1 MLIIASSRAAC
12 RFVQSFLLGLCLCLL
27 SLTSVIADEVK
38 LVDDPALSPDG
49 TRLVFSW
56 RGDLWG
62 VGVRGGRARRITSHP
77 ADERQPLFS
86 PDGKTI
92 AFVSDRTGAP
102 QVYLMGA
109 QGGEPTQLTFHTEG
123 YTLLQWMPDG
133 EHLLVNASRDHFWR
147 HADRL
152 FVIPLTP
159 QSGERMLFDAAAEA
173 GRFSPDGSRVVF
185 TREGTQW
192 WRQGYRGSQATQI
205 WSFTPANANDEAKG
219 FQPLIQEE
227 AAAREPLWLND
238 QTLLYVSERSGAF
251 QIWKHDL
258 DTNEQ
263 VALTQFETG
272 VISSPAISAD
282 RSVVVFRHD
291 FDLYR
296 LSLVEEGARVERVRI
311 QVEGDDVLDPI
322 VREVLSEAS
331 EAAFTDDALEIATIV
346 GGNLWVMDTEL
357 KEPVQITA
365 TTEPE
370 SEPLFSQ
377 DRKAIYFVSETEGQC
392 DLWKATRKDETK
404 PWWLS
409 TEFELARVTNDTA
422 VESGLKLS
430 PDGQT
435 LAFVKGSGQLWLMPL
450 AGGEPRMLI
459 DSWNAPSFDW
469 APDSQWLTY
478 AVDDDDFNRDVF
490 IIKADGSEPAYNISR
505 HPDNESGPVWSPDG
519 RIIAFTGRRDGEEID
534 IHFVYLTAEADE
546 TTERD
551 RRLRAAIEKFEKER
565 GAGSASAPA
574 PQQSAPQE
582 PPAPVEPKPAI
593 VDPPPAPPADPAPQA
608 EPAPAA
614 PAEEKPAE
622 AQGAAQAAATE
633 APKVKPVEIDFEDLF
648 RRVRTVSIPNS
659 SEGRL
664 FWSHDSK
671 SLAFSANINGQEG
684 TYVIKPDESLQPSL
698 LTNLSGSNPRW
709 IAKGDRILWLV
720 GGAPSTFAVGQKKPE
735 SYSFNV
741 RNSYDRR
748 EKFRCAF
755 VLAWRTMRDSFYDGA
770 LNHRNWDEVRRKYEE
785 MAAESVDE
793 RMLAT
798 VVNLMLGELNGSHLG
813 FSTMMQR
820 GDREPS
826 WRETTLHLG
835 VRFDSTYQGPGL
847 KIRDVIV
854 GGPAELE
861 RSRLYAG
868 EIIQAIN
875 DVEVDPAMDLTMVLN
890 GTADV
895 PVKLRVANAA
905 GEVRTVE
912 LRAYSFGAAR
922 MGLYEQWVRDNER
935 KVEELSGGRLGYL
948 HIQAMN
954 DSSFRLFEQ
963 QLYAVGAGKEGLV
976 IDVRENGGGST
987 ADHLL
992 TALTQPVHAI
1002 TVPRGGGP
1010 GYPQDRKIYA
1020 TWNKPI
1026 IVLCNQNSF
1035 SNAEIFSHAIKTLG
1049 RGRVVGVTT
1058 AGGVI
1063 STGATQILDI
1073 GRLRLPFR
1081 GWFRVTDGE
1090 DMELAGAV
1098 PDVIIWPA
1106 PGDWPAGVDE
1116 QLSTSVTLL
1125 LEDVEAWKAQPR
1137 PELRRASDR
1146 RAQ

>member
-1 MLIIASSRAAC
+1 MSFGHWIRLRTRINSALFTSL
-12 RFVQSFLLGLCLCLL
+12 FLLLGFV
-27 SLTSVIADEVK
+27 SSVSADEVK
-38 LVDDPALSPDG
+38 LVDEPTLSPDG
-49 TRLVFSW
+49 SKIVFSW
-56 RGDLWG
+56 RGDLWQ
-62 VGVRGGRARRITSHP
+62 VAIRGGRARRVTSHESN
-77 ADERQPLFS
+77 ERQPLFS
-86 PDGKTI
+86 PDGKTL
-92 AFVSDRTGAP
+92 AFVSDRTGSP
-102 QVYLMGA
+102 QVYMMPV

-123 YTLLQWMPDG
+123 STLLQWMPDG
-133 EHLLVNASRDHFWR
+133 EHLLINATRDHFWR

-152 FVIPLTP
+152 FLISLEPRSAEQL
-159 QSGERMLFDAAAEA
+159 LFDAAAES

-192 WRQGYRGSQATQI
+192 WRQGYRGTQATQI
-205 WSFTPANANDEAKG
+205 WSYTPANAGDEANG
-219 FQPLIQEE
+219 FTPLVQEE
-227 AAAREPLWLND
+227 TAAREPVWLD
-238 QTLLYVSERSGAF
+238 DKTLVYVSERSGVF
-251 QIWKHDL
+251 QLWKHQL
-258 DTNEQ
+258 ETNEQ
-263 VALTQFETG
+263 VALTQFESG
-272 VISSPAISAD
+272 VITGLAISLD
-282 RSVVVFRHD
+282 RSQLVFRHN

-296 LSLVEEGARVERVRI
+296 VNLTDENTRAERIRI
-311 QVEGDDVLDPI
+311 SVEGDDVLDPI
-322 VREVLSEAS
+322 VREVLTTAS

-357 KEPVQITA
+357 KEPVQVTE

-370 SEPLFSQ
+370 SEPLFSL
-377 DRKAIYFVSETEGQC
+377 DRKAILFVSEQEGQC
-392 DLWKATRKDETK
+392 DLWKVVRKDESK

-409 TEFELARVTNDTA
+409 DQFELTRLTNDTA

-430 PDGQT
+430 PDGKT
-435 LAFVKGSGQLWLMPL
+435 LAYVKGTGQLWLL
-450 AGGEPRMLI
+450 ALESGESRLLI
-459 DSWNAPSFDW
+459 DSWNSPSFDW

-478 AVDDDDFNRDVF
+478 AIDDDDFNRDVF

-519 RIIAFTGRRDGEEID
+519 KIIAFTGRRDGEEVD
-534 IHFVYLTAEADE
+534 IHFVYLTNEADE

-565 GAGSASAPA
+565 GAGSASSNAAAPSAGSGPAAAA
-574 PQQSAPQE
+574 PE
-582 PPAPVEPKPAI
+582 PTPAI
-593 VDPPPAPPADPAPQA
+593 VDPPPAPRVDPA
-608 EPAPAA
+608 PAPAA
-614 PAEEKPAE
+614 QPAADQPANTGARANDRE
-622 AQGAAQAAATE
+622 ATSSN
-633 APKVKPVEIDFEDLF
+633 KPVEIDFQDLF
-648 RRVRTVSIPNS
+648 RRVRTVRIPNS

-671 SLAFSANINGQEG
+671 SLAFSASINGQEG
-684 TYVIKPDESLQPSL
+684 TYVVKPDESLQPTL
-698 LTNLSGSNPRW
+698 LTNVSGSNPRW
-709 IAKGDRILWLV
+709 ISKGDRILWLV
-720 GGAPSTFAVGQKKPE
+720 NGTPSSFAVAQKKAE
-735 SYSFNV
+735 SFGFSV

-770 LNHRNWDEVRRKYEE
+770 LNHRNWDQVRRDYEP

-813 FSTMMQR
+813 FSTTMQR
-820 GDREPS
+820 GERGSS

-835 VRFDSTYQGPGL
+835 VRFDASYQGPGL
-847 KIRDVIV
+847 RIRDVIV

-861 RSRLYAG
+861 RSRLYPG

-875 DVEVDPAMDLTMVLN
+875 DVEVDPAMDLTSVLN
-890 GTADV
+890 GTEDV
-895 PVKLRVANAA
+895 PFRLRVANEA
-905 GEVRTVE
+905 GEIRTVE
-912 LRAYSFGAAR
+912 LQAYSFTAAR
-922 MGLYEQWVRDNER
+922 MGLYQQWVRDNER

-1106 PGDWPAGVDE
+1106 PSDWPAGIDE

-1125 LEDVEAWKAQPR
+1125 LEDVEAWKALPR

-1146 RAQ
+1146 RAE